1 MEDEQATAI
10 GYFNYAHSYAASAV
24 ALTKVE
30 VSATHPDAPIR
41 FLFHHAIEVYLK
53 AYLLAHGLDTKK
65 LKFEF
70 GHKVRKLADG
80 ARDHG
85 LVLSAAD
92 IQVIDQ
98 MDQTDNVMSS
108 RYVRFGIHQLLPLD
122 ALHECCFRLNEAIGH
137 EVYAGSG
144 VTRIPVLEKGPMNR
158 LVELHIDSDSPEI

>member
-1 MEDEQATAI
+1 MKEEDATAI
-10 GYFNYAHSYAASAV
+10 GYFNYANSYAASAV
-24 ALTKVE
+24 ALTKVK
-30 VSATHPDAPIR
+30 VNATHPDSPIR
-41 FLFHHAIEVYLK
+41 FLFHHAIELYLK
-53 AYLLAHGLDTKK
+53 AHLLAHGFDTKK

-80 ARDHG
+80 ACDHG

-98 MDQTDNVMSS
+98 MDQTDSVMSS

-122 ALHECCFRLNEAIGH
+122 TLHECCYRLNTAIGH
-137 EVYAGSG
+137 QVYANSG

-158 LVELHIDSDSPEI
+158 LVELHIDSEPPEI